1 MPEECLMILGMA
13 LPDHCFSGILRGRIF
28 VAGQMNRYGAE
39 SREADSGYLD
49 RIGMEVAGYDSR

>member
-1 MPEECLMILGMA
+1 MPEEGRLIFGMA
-13 LPDHCFSGILRGRIF
+13 LLDHCFSGILRGRKS
-28 VAGQMNRYGAE
+28 VAGQMKAYGVE